1 MIMDSLSN
9 QVTRRQLLARAP
21 LALGSVALASL
32 CRAEQGDLAS
42 VRHLAPRAKRV
53 IYLFMSGGPS
63 HVDTFDPKPTLAERH
78 GQEMPPELIRNHEF
92 AMIKEAR
99 PKVKGSPCTFQSRG
113 QSGTEVSELFPHVG
127 NVVDEIG
134 YERPSQQLHEPTCA
148 IASN

>member
-32 CRAEQGDLAS
+32 CRADQSDLS
-42 VRHLAPRAKRV
+42 NIRHLAPRAKRV

-63 HVDTFDPKPTLAERH
+63 HVDTFDPKPTLSERH
-78 GQEMPPELIRNHEF
+78 GQEMPPEMIRNHEF

-99 PKVKGSPCTFQSRG
+99 PKVKGSPWTFKPRG
-113 QSGTEVSELFPHVG
+113 QSGTEVS
-127 NVVDEIG
+127 
-134 YERPSQQLHEPTCA
+134 
-148 IASN
+148 